1 MRLSHGPVRP
11 RMRALKMAWRY
22 TFGLLLAAFL
32 SQTTPGQAMASETEV
47 QTVWRLLDYVAVDY
61 TGAVSGGRV
70 ISEAEY
76 AAMVEFAGQV
86 ETRLGTLPEKSGKA
100 ALLRQAMEFRVAH
113 GATAPP
119 PDVHPTSTAP
129 PHPRPPAQP

>member
-1 MRLSHGPVRP
+1 
-11 RMRALKMAWRY
+11 MAWRY

-76 AAMVEFAGQV
+76 AEMVEFAGQV
-86 ETRLGTLPEKSGKA
+86 ETRLGSLPEKSGKA
-100 ALLRQAMEFRVAH
+100 DLLRQTMALRDAF
-113 GATAPP
+113 GAQ
-119 PDVHPTSTAP
+119 D
-129 PHPRPPAQP
+129 PPAQVAAPSKALAAALLAAYPLPLAPTDTGTPAGGD